1 MRASE
6 SEKNPVPF
14 QQKGVLTY
22 NAEGRDLP
30 NDASYSRIIHWPAN
44 QRKCATSASGVTI
57 GRGFDLGN
65 RTEASAFSYLTRAGI
80 DVDTASKIAK
90 AAGMKRCD
98 AMNFVKKTKILFLKS
113 H

>member
-1 MRASE
+1 MEMQRKAALKTTQPNGAIE

-22 NAEGRDLP
+22 NAE
-30 NDASYSRIIHWPAN
+30 
-44 QRKCATSASGVTI
+44 